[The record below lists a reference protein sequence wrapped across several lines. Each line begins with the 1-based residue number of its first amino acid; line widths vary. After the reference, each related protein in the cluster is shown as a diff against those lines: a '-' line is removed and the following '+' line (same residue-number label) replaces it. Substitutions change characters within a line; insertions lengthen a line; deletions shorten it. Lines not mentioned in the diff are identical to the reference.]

1 MNACKTATILLGF
14 LLLAALPG
22 AAASCESLGDLKLP
36 DTTITL
42 AQSVAAGGFSLPEGP
57 PPPLFKNLPSFCRVV
72 AELKPTKDSD
82 IKMEVWMPISGFT
95 GNLRGQGNGGFAGV
109 ISYDALAGAV
119 SRGYAAA
126 STDTGHSGGGTDASW
141 ALGHPE
147 KIIDFGSRAI
157 HEMTVKAKAIIAAFY
172 GEGPRHSFFASC
184 SNGGRQALME
194 AQRYPADYD
203 GVIAGAPVI
212 YWTHVFATFIWD
224 IQALGADPASYIPA
238 NKIPAISAAVLAA
251 CDADDGLK
259 DEILNEPQACHFD
272 PAVMACKD
280 ADSESCLT
288 PKQVA
293 ALKKIYS
300 GPRNGQ
306 GKQLF
311 AGFVP
316 GGESGPGGW
325 PHWITG
331 EAPGNDLETAFANS
345 FFKNMIATSEPV
357 NLKTINVETAMKLA
371 DDQQARNLDADDP
384 DLKAFVKRGG
394 KLIVYHG
401 WSDAALPPL
410 ATIQYFTNV
419 QQVLGRKLTDSFA
432 RLYMV
437 PGMQHCGGG
446 PGPDSFGQAGNAAA
460 PADPEHNLQLALE
473 RWVEKGIAP
482 DKIIATKYVR
492 QPNAPPRTQ
501 MTRPLC
507 PYPQIAKYNGSGDP
521 NDAGS
526 FACATKMK

>member
-1 MNACKTATILLGF
+1 MNACKSANILLG
-14 LLLAALPG
+14 LVLLAALPS
-22 AAASCESLGDLKLP
+22 AAASCESLADLKLP

-42 AQSVAAGGFSLPEGP
+42 AQTVAAGGFSLPEGP
-57 PPPLFKNLPSFCRVV
+57 APPLFRNLPAFCRVV
-72 AELKPTKDSD
+72 AEVKPTKDSD
-82 IKMEVWMPISGFT
+82 IRMEVWMPVSGFN
-95 GNLRGQGNGGFAGV
+95 GKFRGQGNGGFAGV
-109 ISYDALAGAV
+109 ISYDALAAAV

-126 STDTGHSGGGTDASW
+126 STDTGHAGGGTDASW

-157 HEMTVKAKAIIAAFY
+157 HEMTVKAKGIIAAYY

-194 AQRYPADYD
+194 AERYPADYD
-203 GVIAGAPVI
+203 GLIAGAPVI
-212 YWTHVFATFIWD
+212 YWTHVFATFVWN
-224 IQALGADPASYIPA
+224 IQALEADPASYIPA

-259 DEILNEPQACHFD
+259 DGIISEPLACHFD
-272 PAVMACKD
+272 PSVMTCKD
-280 ADSESCLT
+280 ADSKVCLT

-300 GPRNGQ
+300 GPRNNQ

-311 AGFVP
+311 PGFVP

-325 PHWITG
+325 PRWIIG
-331 EAPGNDLETAFANS
+331 EAPGKDLETAFATS
-345 FFKNMIATSEPV
+345 FFKNMITTSAPLD
-357 NLKTINVETAMKLA
+357 LKTVNVETALKVA
-371 DDQQARNLDADDP
+371 DNQQARNLDADDP

-394 KLIVYHG
+394 KLILYHG
-401 WSDAALPPL
+401 WSDAALPPV

-419 QQVLGRKLTDSFA
+419 RQTLDHKLTDSFM

-446 PGPDSFGQAGNAAA
+446 PGPDSFGQAGNAPA

-482 DKIIATKYVR
+482 DKIIATKYTR
-492 QPNAPPRTQ
+492 EPNAPARPQ
-501 MTRPLC
+501 MTRPVC
-507 PYPQIAKYNGSGDP
+507 PYPQIAQYNGTGNP
-521 NDAGS
+521 NDAAS
-526 FACATKMK
+526 FACAVKVK